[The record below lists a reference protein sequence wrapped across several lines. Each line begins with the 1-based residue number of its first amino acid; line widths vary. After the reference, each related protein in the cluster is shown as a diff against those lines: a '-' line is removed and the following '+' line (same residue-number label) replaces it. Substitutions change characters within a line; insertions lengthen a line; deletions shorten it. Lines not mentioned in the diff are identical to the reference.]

1 MLRRGGACSGR
12 SAARLAAGLPLK
24 RMGKQDEVAELVLW
38 LASDAASFV
47 GGHVLCADGGFMAL

>member
-1 MLRRGGACSGR
+1 
-12 SAARLAAGLPLK
+12 
-24 RMGKQDEVAELVLW
+24 MGKQDEVAELVLW